1 MKKKFACFT
10 VMAFLAVMFS
20 SASNLGGE
28 PCAEC
33 VDTVYVEDNVV
44 CCMGDCEDDTVF
56 SLTSRL
62 SFAFNKM
69 RNGKVLKRSI
79 VDNKFDAIDFD
90 GRQMILTYGADKF
103 VFDMM
108 DMPDTISVG
117 SLFCRGKDVTEARI
131 RRSMLALGHGEE
143 GNILISL
150 WLPTDNPDMI
160 NALKQF
166 AMDAIF
172 QDLVRMFEEC
182 FQDNYPITGFFDEPY
197 IYVIGGSVEKMLKST
212 ADMYCRLYEVTNG
225 GSSKEPKPIYDYM
238 FTFVPVWESAD
249 SRYLTYMAYSY
260 TYAMGAHGYM
270 ERNYVTFD
278 TSTGLMRTSKAL
290 FKPGTAD
297 EVAEMIGKRLAE
309 RRNCKKSG
317 GNIERVDPFLF
328 YEEGDLFNLGIFR
341 EFVPDRGF
349 LPIPALTRDGCAF
362 VYQPYEKGSF
372 AEGVITVVLP
382 YGEIAPLLADSVA
395 VSL

>member
-1 MKKKFACFT
+1 MKKKVACFT
-10 VMAFLAVMFS
+10 VLAFLAAMFS
-20 SASNLGGE
+20 MANSSGVVAD
-28 PCAEC
+28 AEC

-44 CCMGDCEDDTVF
+44 CCMGDCDDDTVF

-62 SFAFNKM
+62 PLAVNKM
-69 RNGKVLKRSI
+69 RNGKVLKRSV
-79 VDNKFDAIDFD
+79 VDNRFDAIDFD

-103 VFDMM
+103 SFDMM
-108 DMPDTISVG
+108 DMPDTVSAG
-117 SLFCRGKDVTEARI
+117 SLFCRDKGMTEARI
-131 RRSMLALGHGEE
+131 RRSLSSLGRGEE

-150 WLPTDNPDMI
+150 WLPTDNPGMI

-225 GSSKEPKPIYDYM
+225 GSPTGPKPIYDYM

-260 TYAMGAHGYM
+260 TYTMGAHGYM

-278 TSTGLMRTSKAL
+278 TSTGLMRSTESL
-290 FKPGTAD
+290 FKPGATD
-297 EVAEMIGKRLAE
+297 EIAEMIGKQLAE
-309 RRNCKKSG
+309 RRNGQKSAT
-317 GNIERVDPFLF
+317 NVEIVDPFLY